1 MIISIMT
8 LLGGAVE
15 KNENSRLGGFVTL
28 GCVASFCFLFSF
40 RYFFQ
45 RYKDTEIPSVCVQ
58 SFVCL
63 FHVGFSIN

>member
-15 KNENSRLGGFVTL
+15 KMKTPVSGDLLRSAALHL
-28 GCVASFCFLFSF
+28 FCFLFSF